1 VSNVQQPAEIF
12 PSGDIDN
19 SFAILCG
26 SSGAAD
32 ALSLL
37 LAQEGYKHDTN
48 SDLVIVLDIPRGFA
62 PVYYEKT
69 KNYLHKIVVTW
80 SLCPEYLD
88 DLWDLKPNIL
98 ISGDSILLNLT
109 NTINWVRQKNQL
121 RITRS
126 TSSELSPNERRVLRL
141 VAYNYSNKDIS
152 EKLNIEYQTVKNTL
166 SVIYQKIGVSNRM
179 EAALYYWGIRSLIS
193 RDELNTVPE

>member
-26 SSGAAD
+26 SSGVAD

-62 PVYYEKT
+62 PVYYDRT

-98 ISGDSILLNLT
+98 ISGDGFLLNLA
-109 NTINWVRQKNQL
+109 NTVNWARQKNQL

-152 EKLNIEYQTVKNTL
+152 EKLNIEYQTIKNSL
-166 SVIYQKIGVSNRM
+166 SAIYQKIGVSNRM
-179 EAALYYWGIRSLIS
+179 EAALYYWGIRALTS
-193 RDELNTVPE
+193 RNELNTVPE